1 VASEKY
7 QVGFMKLRVGIAG
20 YGLAGRS
27 FHAPMLSATNFEV
40 AAILTNNDVRKR
52 HAKED
57 YPQAK
62 IVTSIQ
68 ELCDQ
73 GVDLIVIASGNQ
85 VHATQAI
92 AAINAGIALVVDKP
106 MGRTLNETQKILDA
120 ANSAN
125 VAITTYFNR
134 KWDSDTLT
142 LKRVI
147 RDGHIGNVLRMDSRF
162 ERFRPLLNPQ
172 SWRENNSVDEGGGI
186 LLDLQ
191 PHLISTAIDCFGP
204 AQLKSA
210 RVRSVR
216 GGADDDAVL
225 VLAHESGVESI
236 LSASAVVGAPGPRM
250 RVIGSEGALVIDELD
265 PQEALLR
272 SGVLPQ
278 GGKWQQPTASAA
290 VIHRGEKSEQ
300 FEADHGNY
308 CVFYTLVHDAIT
320 NKTPMPISAE
330 EILEVARII
339 DQAREM
345 SDLA

>member
-1 VASEKY
+1 
-7 QVGFMKLRVGIAG
+7 
-20 YGLAGRS
+20 
-27 FHAPMLSATNFEV
+27 MLSATNFDV

-57 YPQAK
+57 YPQTK
-62 IVTSIQ
+62 TVSSIE

-73 GVDLIVIASGNQ
+73 GIDLIVIASGTQ
-85 VHATQAI
+85 VHASQSF
-92 AAINAGIALVVDKP
+92 AAIEAGIALVVDKP
-106 MGRTLNETQKILDA
+106 MGRDLNETKEILDA

-162 ERFRPLLNPQ
+162 ERFRPVLNPQ
-172 SWRENNSVDEGGGI
+172 SWRENNSAAEGGGI

-216 GGADDDAVL
+216 GGADDDALL
-225 VLAHESGVESI
+225 VLTHDSGVESI
-236 LSASAVVGAPGPRM
+236 LSASAVVGAPGPRL
-250 RVIGSEGALVIDELD
+250 RVIGSEGALVIEELD
-265 PQEALLR
+265 PQEGLLR

-278 GGKWQQPTASAA
+278 DGKWQQPTASAA
-290 VIHRGEKSEQ
+290 FIHRGEKIEK

-308 CVFYTLVHDAIT
+308 CAFYSLVHDAIT
-320 NKTPMPISAE
+320 NKTAMPISAE
-330 EILEVARII
+330 EILDVARII

-345 SDLA
+345 SERV

>member
-1 VASEKY
+1 
-7 QVGFMKLRVGIAG
+7 
-20 YGLAGRS
+20 
-27 FHAPMLSATNFEV
+27 MLSATNFDV

-57 YPQAK
+57 YPQTK
-62 IVTSIQ
+62 IVSSIE

-73 GVDLIVIASGNQ
+73 GIDLIVIASGTQ
-85 VHATQAI
+85 VHASQSF
-92 AAINAGIALVVDKP
+92 AAIEAGIALVVDKP
-106 MGRTLNETQKILDA
+106 MGRNLNETREIIDA

-162 ERFRPLLNPQ
+162 ERFRPVLNPQ
-172 SWRENNSVDEGGGI
+172 SWRENNSAAEGGGI

-210 RVRSVR
+210 KVRSVR
-216 GGADDDAVL
+216 GGADDDALL

-236 LSASAVVGAPGPRM
+236 LSASAVVGAPGPRL

-265 PQEALLR
+265 PQEDLLR

-278 GGKWQQPTASAA
+278 DCKWHQPTTSAA
-290 VIHRGEKSEQ
+290 FIHRGEKIEK

-308 CVFYTLVHDAIT
+308 CVFYSLVHDAIT
-320 NKTPMPISAE
+320 NKSAMPISAD
-330 EILEVARII
+330 EILDVARII

-345 SDLA
+345 SVRA

>member
-1 VASEKY
+1 
-7 QVGFMKLRVGIAG
+7 MKLRVGIAG

-62 IVTSIQ
+62 VVASIQ

-73 GVDLIVIASGNQ
+73 GIDLVVIASGNQ
-85 VHATQAI
+85 VHASQAFV
-92 AAINAGIALVVDKP
+92 AINAGIALVVDKP
-106 MGRTLNETQKILDA
+106 MGRNLNETKEILDA

-162 ERFRPLLNPQ
+162 ERFRPTLNPQ
-172 SWRENNSVDEGGGI
+172 SWRETISVTEGGGL

-216 GGADDDAVL
+216 GGADDDALL

-250 RVIGSEGALVIDELD
+250 RVIGSEGALVIEELD

-278 GGKWQQPTASAA
+278 DGKWQQPTASAA
-290 VIHRGEKSEQ
+290 FIHRGEKVES
-300 FEADHGNY
+300 FEADNGNY
-308 CVFYTLVHDAIT
+308 CVFYSLVHDAIT
-320 NKTPMPISAE
+320 DKTPMPISAQ